1 MAAEL
6 QQLITERTE
15 YSCVD
20 SAYEAV
26 DSMESTNDSAL
37 FSHWWE
43 IVKSSY
49 EGKLTCYR
57 NYTL

>member
-49 EGKLTCYR
+49 EGKLTCY
-57 NYTL
+57 

>member
-1 MAAEL
+1 M
-6 QQLITERTE
+6 
-15 YSCVD
+15 D

-37 FSHWWE
+37 LTNWWE

-49 EGKLTCYR
+49 EGKYYKKIKCFENSIL
-57 NYTL
+57 NYLYL

>member
-1 MAAEL
+1 M
-6 QQLITERTE
+6 
-15 YSCVD
+15 D

-37 FSHWWE
+37 LTNWWE

-49 EGKLTCYR
+49 EGNKNIIKKLSV
-57 NYTL
+57 LKV

>member
-1 MAAEL
+1 M
-6 QQLITERTE
+6 
-15 YSCVD
+15 D

-37 FSHWWE
+37 LTNWWE

-49 EGKLTCYR
+49 EGKCYKKIKCFKSLIL
-57 NYTL
+57 NYFYF

>member
-1 MAAEL
+1 M
-6 QQLITERTE
+6 
-15 YSCVD
+15 D

-37 FSHWWE
+37 LINWWE

-49 EGKLTCYR
+49 EGKYYKKIKCFKSLIL
-57 NYTL
+57 NYFYF